1 MVKNSEK
8 GGLSVTCS
16 MTDFSL
22 KFYNRLAI
30 IKHNADPK
38 DFRYEHS
45 RKYIN
50 IFIVQKT
57 DNKIFF

>member
-1 MVKNSEK
+1 
-8 GGLSVTCS
+8 